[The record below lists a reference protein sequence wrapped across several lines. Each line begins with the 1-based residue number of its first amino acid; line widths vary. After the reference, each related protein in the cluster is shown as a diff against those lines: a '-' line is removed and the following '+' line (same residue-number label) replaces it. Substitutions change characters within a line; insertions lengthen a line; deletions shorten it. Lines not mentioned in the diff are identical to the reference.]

1 MKDYESFREELRCL
15 SRWPEEAQEV
25 LKESDPAASAELS
38 SVQERMEKLKV
49 P

>member
-25 LKESDPAASAELS
+25 LKESDPAASADLS
-38 SVQERMEKLKV
+38 AVQELMEKLKV
-49 P
+49 